1 MSRRH
6 PRLDLILSSTDREVI
21 DADALDHLI
30 DELGAQRGPD
40 SLPHLR
46 DLVVALSRIRI
57 DLISKP
63 NDAPRATRAIERGQR
78 IFVTLLKIGVAHDQD
93 DAALILNEA
102 LPLVLRFYKYEHQD
116 HHASF
121 DKARCE
127 ASDPGLFDAF
137 EGRIIAS
144 ASIDPDERLRA
155 AIAAFPV
162 GASYLRALVAQSE
175 HMHLHAEALGRLFFA
190 HAGHPALDRELLETC
205 WRKTPVAVR
214 GQLLNELASHR
225 DALGEARRDGW
236 SLLFVA
242 CADTDPQRALLLKM
256 RNVLHEPRWSE
267 IACQL
272 LPSPNPALRAVAL
285 ETLEESASRAA
296 LPALASARVNAD
308 RAERRRIDAIIAG
321 IHQRDPMPG
330 DADGAL
336 SISEVSGD
344 AGMLSLAQDAPGGLS
359 LSEAAGELA
368 PARAEGALAAVSPR
382 AQLLD
387 RWSHVA
393 PGEPGAAVRFT
404 LVTLGASGRRAA
416 LWLVLAAHL
425 AVASPHWAN
434 AQRTFVSLCVFG
446 LAALIWSLLDD
457 YGVATYLRAI
467 RGAPAALATVEQ
479 VAHGQTHLRLADGT
493 TRQVRGMPPLEVGAR
508 APVWRL
514 VEGERVS
521 LVPLELCSALYVG
534 AGGVIRARPRYMLGA
549 ALLVG
554 ATLACALWFCIN
566 MLSALS

>member
-6 PRLDLILSSTDREVI
+6 PRLELILSSTDREVI

-93 DAALILNEA
+93 DAALILHEA

-121 DKARCE
+121 DRARCE
-127 ASDPGLFDAF
+127 ASEPGLFDAF

-144 ASIDPDERLRA
+144 ASLDPDERLRA
-155 AIAAFPV
+155 AIEAFPV

-175 HMHLHAEALGRLFFA
+175 HLHLHAEALGRLFFA
-190 HAGHPALDRELLETC
+190 HAGHPALDRELLETF
-205 WRKTPVAVR
+205 WRHTPVAVR
-214 GQLLNELASHR
+214 CQLLNELASHR
-225 DALGEARRDGW
+225 DALDVARRDGW

-272 LPSPNPALRAVAL
+272 LPSPNPALRAIAL
-285 ETLEESASRAA
+285 DTLEESASRAA

-321 IHQRDPMPG
+321 IHQREPMPG
-330 DADGAL
+330 DADGSL
-336 SISEVSGD
+336 SISEVSGG

-359 LSEAAGELA
+359 LSEAGALA
-368 PARAEGALAAVSPR
+368 PARADGAVAAVSPR
-382 AQLLD
+382 AQLLE
-387 RWSHVA
+387 RWSPVA
-393 PGEPGAAVRFT
+393 PGEPSAAVWFT
-404 LVTLGASGRRAA
+404 LVALGATGRRAA
-416 LWLVLAAHL
+416 LWLALTGHFMLAIYG
-425 AVASPHWAN
+425 VISPN
-434 AQRTFVSLCVFG
+434 MLVVSAGLIG

-457 YGVATYLRAI
+457 YSDAIYLRAI

-493 TRQVRGMPPLEVGAR
+493 TRQVSGMPPLEVGDR

-514 VEGERVS
+514 VDGERVS
-521 LVPLELCSALYVG
+521 IVPLERCGALRVD
-534 AGGVIRARPRYMLGA
+534 AGGVVCARPRYTLVA
-549 ALLVG
+549 ALLVA
-554 ATLACALWFCIN
+554 ATLASALWFCMITL
-566 MLSALS
+566 MIT